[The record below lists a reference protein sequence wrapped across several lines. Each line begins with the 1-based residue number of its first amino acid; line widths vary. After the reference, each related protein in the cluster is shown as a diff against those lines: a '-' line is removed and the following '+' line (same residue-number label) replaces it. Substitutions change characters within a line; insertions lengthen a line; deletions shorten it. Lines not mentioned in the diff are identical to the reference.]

1 MNEEFKD
8 FFSKINQYNPEK
20 DKKNYLDD
28 VVSKIE
34 KILPI
39 TNNIVFLCTH
49 NSRRSQL
56 CQVWGS
62 ILSKIYNID
71 LKFNSAG
78 TEKTEVH
85 KTIFYCFSNVG
96 IEIKDSKIFYGDLS
110 LSLHS
115 KVLEEIQSDKFI
127 SIMTCSDAEKS
138 CPSDSRSIRNISMIY
153 QDPKIFDD
161 TEKEREEYSKTS
173 KLIAEEL
180 NYIIKNLVNSI

>member
-8 FFSKINQYNPEK
+8 FFFKINQYNPEK
-20 DKKNYLDD
+20 DKKNLLND

-78 TEKTEVH
+78 TEKTEVY

-115 KVLEEIQSDKFI
+115 KVLEEIQSDKFM

-153 QDPKIFDD
+153 QDPKIFDN
-161 TEKEREEYSKTS
+161 TEKEREDYSNTS
-173 KLIAEEL
+173 KLIAKEL
-180 NYIIKNLVNSI
+180 NYIIKNLVYPI

>member
-8 FFSKINQYNPEK
+8 FFSKINFYNPNK
-20 DKKNYLDD
+20 NKKNHLDD
-28 VVSKIE
+28 IVFKIQNS
-34 KILPI
+34 LSI
-39 TNNIVFLCTH
+39 TNNIIFLCTH

-62 ILSKIYNID
+62 ILSKIYKID

-78 TEKTEVH
+78 TEKTAVH
-85 KTIFYCFSNVG
+85 KNIFYCLSNVG
-96 IEIKDSKIFYGDLS
+96 IEIKDNKIFYGDLS

-138 CPSDSRSIRNISMIY
+138 CPLDSRSIRNINLIY

-161 TEKEREEYSKTS
+161 TEKEREEYSDIS

-180 NYIIKNLVNSI
+180 NYIIKNLVNPV

>member
-1 MNEEFKD
+1 MNKEFKG

-20 DKKNYLDD
+20 DKKNLLDD
-28 VVSKIE
+28 IISKIQ
-34 KILPI
+34 KSLKI

-56 CQVWGS
+56 CQVWGT

-85 KTIFYCFSNVG
+85 KTVFYCFSNLG
-96 IEIKDSKIFYGDLS
+96 IEIKDNKIFYGDLS
-110 LSLHS
+110 LSLNS

-153 QDPKIFDD
+153 QDPKIFDN
-161 TEKEREEYSKTS
+161 TEEEREEYSNTS

-180 NYIIKNLVNSI
+180 NYIIKNLINPI

>member
-1 MNEEFKD
+1 MNKEFKS

-78 TEKTEVH
+78 TEKTEVY
-85 KTIFYCFSNVG
+85 KTVFYCFSNVG
-96 IEIKDSKIFYGDLS
+96 VEIKDSKVFYRDLS
-110 LSLHS
+110 LSLNS

-138 CPSDSRSIRNISMIY
+138 CPSDSRSIKNISMTY
-153 QDPKIFDD
+153 QDPKVFDY
-161 TEKEREEYSKTS
+161 TEKEKDEYLKTS
-173 KLIAEEL
+173 KLIAKEL
-180 NYIIKNLVNSI
+180 NYVLKKLVDSI

>member
-1 MNEEFKD
+1 MNKEFKG
-8 FFSKINQYNPEK
+8 FFSKINQYYPEK

-28 VVSKIE
+28 IVSKIQ
-34 KILPI
+34 KSLPV

-62 ILSKIYNID
+62 VLSKIYNIN

-85 KTIFYCFSNVG
+85 KTVFYCFSHVG
-96 IEIKDSKIFYGDLS
+96 IEIKDNKIFYGDLS
-110 LSLHS
+110 LSLYS
-115 KVLEEIQSDKFI
+115 KVLKEIQSDKFI

-138 CPSDSRSIRNISMIY
+138 CPSDSRSIRNISMVY

-161 TEKEREEYSKTS
+161 TKKEKEEYSKTS

-180 NYIIKNLVNSI
+180 NYIIKNLVNPI